1 MAIHDRRYKRVL
13 TSTVFAYDVAQLLAR
28 RFDLGTVDRQ
38 SLRAGPTGSI
48 REAEHERIA
57 DSTWS
62 FDTDRQPTVI
72 MIVEAQSSRQRHFMV
87 RILRYV
93 VDRLL
98 ELCEDR
104 TWHGSD
110 RGLPPVAVAVLYT
123 GPDPWQP
130 PSLQDLFSPLAR
142 LLMQFDFPVQYYDV
156 LHMDRRD
163 DPEQRLL
170 RLVFEI
176 ERCAGLAD
184 TAAVRQAVRGLEDRD
199 AYELLMRFLTGK
211 MMQWGNLRDAQGRLL
226 LDAARLDDS
235 RPLSE
240 VERDMETAQE
250 HLLRQLAEQRAEGR
264 AEGQA
269 EGRAEGQAEG
279 RAEGQVAG
287 MLASF
292 QRTLAASGLDR
303 RLTEDVAA
311 YADQIVEAARRGVHF
326 DLDHIPD
333 GGRLLAAVQEGG
345 GPARVSAER
354 IWALLPHI
362 PEDDAAPK

>member
-1 MAIHDRRYKRVL
+1 MATHDRRYKRIL
-13 TSTVFAYDVAQLLAR
+13 TSSVFAYDVAQLLAQ
-28 RFDLGTVDRQ
+28 RFDLGTVDRH

-48 REAEHERIA
+48 RESEHERIA

-87 RILRYV
+87 RVLRYV

-130 PSLQDLFSPLAR
+130 PSLQNLFSPLAR

-156 LHMDRRD
+156 LHMNRRA

-176 ERCAGLAD
+176 ERCAGLGD
-184 TAAVRQAVRGLEDRD
+184 TASVRQTVRGLEDPE
-199 AYELLMRFLTGK
+199 AHALLMRFLADK
-211 MMQWGNLRDAQGRLL
+211 MAQWGNLRDDRGRLL
-226 LDAARLDDS
+226 LDVSRLDDS

-240 VERDMETAQE
+240 VEKEMETAQE
-250 HLLRQLAEQRAEGR
+250 HLLRQLAEGR

-269 EGRAEGQAEG
+269 V
-279 RAEGQVAG
+279 GQVAG
-287 MLASF
+287 MLVSF
-292 QRTLAASGLDR
+292 QRTLATSGLDR
-303 RLTEDVAA
+303 RLAEDITA
-311 YADQIVEAARRGVHF
+311 YADQITEAARRGVHF

-333 GGRLLAAVQEGG
+333 GARLLAVIQEGG
-345 GPARVSAER
+345 GPAQVAAEH

-362 PEDDAAPK
+362 PEDDTAAPK

>member
-1 MAIHDRRYKRVL
+1 MATHDRRYKRIL
-13 TSTVFAYDVAQLLAR
+13 TSSVFAYDVAQLLAQ
-28 RFDLGTVDRQ
+28 RFDLGTVDRH

-48 REAEHERIA
+48 RESEHERIA

-87 RILRYV
+87 RVLRYV

-156 LHMDRRD
+156 LHMNRRA

-176 ERCAGLAD
+176 ERCAGLGD
-184 TAAVRQAVRGLEDRD
+184 TASVRQAVRGLEDPE
-199 AYELLMRFLTGK
+199 AHALLMRFLADK
-211 MMQWGNLRDAQGRLL
+211 MAQWGNLRDDRGRLL
-226 LDAARLDDS
+226 LDVSRLDDS

-240 VERDMETAQE
+240 VEKEMETAQE
-250 HLLRQLAEQRAEGR
+250 HLLRQLAEGR
-264 AEGQA
+264 
-269 EGRAEGQAEG
+269 AEG

-287 MLASF
+287 QVAGMLVSF
-292 QRTLAASGLDR
+292 QRTLAASGLDH
-303 RLTEDVAA
+303 RLAEDITA
-311 YADQIVEAARRGVHF
+311 YADQITEAARRGVHF

-333 GGRLLAAVQEGG
+333 GARLLAVIQEGG
-345 GPARVSAER
+345 GPAQVAAEH

-362 PEDDAAPK
+362 PEDDTAAPK

>member
-1 MAIHDRRYKRVL
+1 MATHDRRYKRIL
-13 TSTVFAYDVAQLLAR
+13 TSAVFAYDVAQQLAQ
-28 RFDLGTVDRQ
+28 RFDLGTVDRS
-38 SLRAGPTGSI
+38 SLRAGPTSSI
-48 REAEHERIA
+48 QESEHERIT

-163 DPEQRLL
+163 DPERRLL

-176 ERCAGLAD
+176 ERCASLGD
-184 TAAVRQAVRGLEDRD
+184 TAAVRQAVRGLEDRK
-199 AYELLMRFLTGK
+199 AHALLMRFLADRIA
-211 MMQWGNLRDAQGRLL
+211 QWGNLKDDRGRLL
-226 LDAARLDDS
+226 LDVSRLDDS

-240 VERDMETAQE
+240 VEKEMETAQE
-250 HLLRQLAEQRAEGR
+250 HLLRQLAEGRTEGR
-264 AEGQA
+264 TEGWTEGQA
-269 EGRAEGQAEG
+269 A
-279 RAEGQVAG
+279 GQVAG
-287 MLASF
+287 ILASF
-292 QRTLAASGLDR
+292 QRALAISGLDR
-303 RLTEDVAA
+303 RLTEDITA
-311 YADQIVEAARRGVHF
+311 YADQITEAARHGVHF
-326 DLDHIPD
+326 NPDHIPD
-333 GGRLLAAVQEGG
+333 GVRLLTAIQEGG
-345 GPARVSAER
+345 GPTQVPAEQ

-362 PEDDAAPK
+362 PEEGTAPK

>member
-1 MAIHDRRYKRVL
+1 MATHDRRYKRIL
-13 TSTVFAYDVAQLLAR
+13 TSAVFAYDVAQQLAQ
-28 RFDLGTVDRQ
+28 RFDLGTIDRS

-48 REAEHERIA
+48 QESEHERIA

-123 GPDPWQP
+123 GSDLQP
-130 PSLQDLFSPLAR
+130 PYLQDLFSPLAR

-156 LHMDRRD
+156 LHMDRQD

-176 ERCAGLAD
+176 ERCAGLSD
-184 TAAVRQAVRGLEDRD
+184 TASVRQAVRGLEDRK
-199 AYELLMRFLTGK
+199 AHALLMRFLADRIA
-211 MMQWGNLRDAQGRLL
+211 QWGNLKDDRGRLL
-226 LDAARLDDS
+226 LDVSRLDDS

-240 VERDMETAQE
+240 VEKEMETAQE
-250 HLLRQLAEQRAEGR
+250 HLLRQLAEGRAKGWAEGR
-264 AEGQA
+264 TEGWTEGQA
-269 EGRAEGQAEG
+269 A
-279 RAEGQVAG
+279 GQVAG

-303 RLTEDVAA
+303 RLVEDVEAHA
-311 YADQIVEAARRGVHF
+311 KCIVEAAWRGTHF
-326 DLDHIPD
+326 DLDDIPD
-333 GGRLLAAVQEGG
+333 GGRLLATVQEGDG
-345 GPARVSAER
+345 STQILAER
-354 IWALLPHI
+354 IWALLPPI
-362 PEDDAAPK
+362 PEDDTAPR

>member
-1 MAIHDRRYKRVL
+1 MATHDRRYKRIL
-13 TSTVFAYDVAQLLAR
+13 TSAVFAYDVAQLLAQ
-28 RFDLGTVDRQ
+28 RFGLGTVDRH
-38 SLRAGPTGSI
+38 SLRAGPTGSV
-48 REAEHERIA
+48 RESEHERIA
-57 DSTWS
+57 DSTWA

-98 ELCEDR
+98 EMCEDR
-104 TWHGSD
+104 AWHGSD
-110 RGLPPVAVAVLYT
+110 RGLPPVAVAILYT

-130 PSLQDLFSPLAR
+130 PSLHDLFSPLAQ
-142 LLMQFDFPVQYYDV
+142 LLMRFDFPVQYYDV

-176 ERCAGLAD
+176 ERCAGPGETVPAM
-184 TAAVRQAVRGLEDRD
+184 QAVRGLEDRD

-211 MMQWGNLRDAQGRLL
+211 MMQWGDLRDDRGRLL
-226 LDAARLDDS
+226 LNAARLDDS

-264 AEGQA
+264 AEGWT
-269 EGRAEGQAEG
+269 EGRAEG

-292 QRTLAASGLDR
+292 QRALATSSLDH
-303 RLTEDVAA
+303 RLAEDVAA

-333 GGRLLAAVQEGG
+333 GARLLAAIREGG

-354 IWALLPHI
+354 IWTLLPHI
-362 PEDDAAPK
+362 PEDDTAPK

>member
-1 MAIHDRRYKRVL
+1 MATHDRRYKRIL
-13 TSTVFAYDVAQLLAR
+13 TSAVFAYDVAQQLAQ
-28 RFDLGTVDRQ
+28 RFDLGTVGRN

-48 REAEHERIA
+48 QESEHERIA

-123 GPDPWQP
+123 GSDPWQP

-176 ERCAGLAD
+176 ERCAGLGD
-184 TAAVRQAVRGLEDRD
+184 TASVRQAVRGLEDRK
-199 AYELLMRFLTGK
+199 AHALLMRFLADRIA
-211 MMQWGNLRDAQGRLL
+211 QWGNLKDDRGRLL
-226 LDAARLDDS
+226 LDVSRLDDS
-235 RPLSE
+235 RPISE
-240 VERDMETAQE
+240 VEKEMETAQE
-250 HLLRQLAEQRAEGR
+250 HLLRQLAEGRAEGR
-264 AEGQA
+264 TEGWTEGRTEGWTEGQA
-269 EGRAEGQAEG
+269 A
-279 RAEGQVAG
+279 GQVAG

-292 QRTLAASGLDR
+292 QRTLATSGLDR
-303 RLTEDVAA
+303 RLTEDITA
-311 YADQIVEAARRGVHF
+311 YADQITEAARRGVHF

-333 GGRLLAAVQEGG
+333 GARLLTAIQEGG
-345 GPARVSAER
+345 GPAQVPAER

-362 PEDDAAPK
+362 PEEDMPPK

>member
-1 MAIHDRRYKRVL
+1 MATHDRRYKRIL
-13 TSTVFAYDVAQLLAR
+13 TSSIFAYDVAQLLAQ
-28 RFDLGTVDRQ
+28 RFDLGIVDRH

-48 REAEHERIA
+48 RESEHERIA

-104 TWHGSD
+104 AWHGSD
-110 RGLPPVAVAVLYT
+110 RGLPPVAVAILYT
-123 GPDPWQP
+123 GPDLWQP
-130 PSLQDLFSPLAR
+130 PSLHDLFSPLAR

-170 RLVFEI
+170 RLVFAI
-176 ERCAGLAD
+176 ERCAGLGD
-184 TAAVRQAVRGLEDRD
+184 TASVRQAVRVLENRE
-199 AYELLMRFLTGK
+199 AHALLMRFLADK
-211 MMQWGNLRDAQGRLL
+211 IAQWGNLRDDQGRLL
-226 LDAARLDDS
+226 LDVSRLDDS

-240 VERDMETAQE
+240 VEKEMETAQE
-250 HLLRQLAEQRAEGR
+250 HLLRQLAEGR
-264 AEGQA
+264 AA
-269 EGRAEGQAEG
+269 
-279 RAEGQVAG
+279 GQVEG
-287 MLASF
+287 MLVSF
-292 QRTLAASGLDR
+292 QRSLAASGLDR
-303 RLTEDVAA
+303 RLIEDITA
-311 YADQIVEAARRGVHF
+311 YADQITEAARRGVHF
-326 DLDHIPD
+326 DLDHLPD
-333 GGRLLAAVQEGG
+333 GARLLAVIQEGG
-345 GPARVSAER
+345 GPIQVPTER

-362 PEDDAAPK
+362 PEEDTPPK

>member
-1 MAIHDRRYKRVL
+1 MDRRYKRIL
-13 TSTVFAYDVAQLLAR
+13 TSSVFAYDVAQLLAQ
-28 RFDLGTVDRQ
+28 RFDLGTVDRH

-48 REAEHERIA
+48 RESEHERIA

-87 RILRYV
+87 RVLRYV

-170 RLVFEI
+170 RLVFAI
-176 ERCAGLAD
+176 ERCADLGETVPAM
-184 TAAVRQAVRGLEDRD
+184 QAVRGLEDRD
-199 AYELLMRFLTGK
+199 AYELLMRFLTDK
-211 MMQWGNLRDAQGRLL
+211 IMQWGDLKDEKGRFLWDASQ
-226 LDAARLDDS
+226 LDDS

-240 VERDMETAQE
+240 VEREMETVQE
-250 HLLRQLAEQRAEGR
+250 RFLRQLAER
-264 AEGQA
+264 
-269 EGRAEGQAEG
+269 

-287 MLASF
+287 VLVSF
-292 QRTLAASGLDR
+292 QRVLAVSGLDR
-303 RLTEDVAA
+303 QLADDVAA
-311 YADQIVEAARRGVHF
+311 HANRIVEAARRGVYF
-326 DLDHIPD
+326 DLDDIPD
-333 GGRLLAAVQEGG
+333 GVRLLAAIQEGG
-345 GPARVSAER
+345 GPTQVPAEH

-362 PEDDAAPK
+362 PEDDTAPK

>member
-1 MAIHDRRYKRVL
+1 MATHDRRYKRIL
-13 TSTVFAYDVAQLLAR
+13 TSAVFAYDVAQQLAQ
-28 RFDLGTVDRQ
+28 RFDLGTVDRS

-48 REAEHERIA
+48 QESEHERIA

-72 MIVEAQSSRQRHFMV
+72 MIVEAQSSRQRHFMI
-87 RILRYV
+87 RLLRYV

-110 RGLPPVAVAVLYT
+110 RGLPPVVVAVLYT
-123 GPDPWQP
+123 EPDPWQP

-176 ERCAGLAD
+176 ERCADPGETVPAM
-184 TAAVRQAVRGLEDRD
+184 QAVRGLEDRD

-211 MMQWGNLRDAQGRLL
+211 MMQWNALKDEKGRLL
-226 LDAARLDDS
+226 WDTGQLDDN

-240 VERDMETAQE
+240 VEREMETVQE
-250 HLLRQLAEQRAEGR
+250 RFLRQLAEQRAEGR
-264 AEGQA
+264 TEGQA
-269 EGRAEGQAEG
+269 A
-279 RAEGQVAG
+279 GQVAG
-287 MLASF
+287 VLASF
-292 QRTLAASGLDR
+292 QRALATSGLDR
-303 RLTEDVAA
+303 RLTEDVTA
-311 YADQIVEAARRGVHF
+311 YADQITEAARHGVHF
-326 DLDHIPD
+326 NLDHIPD
-333 GGRLLAAVQEGG
+333 GVRLLTAIQEGG
-345 GPARVSAER
+345 GPAQVPAER

-362 PEDDAAPK
+362 PEEDTAPK

>member
-1 MAIHDRRYKRVL
+1 MDRRYKRIL
-13 TSTVFAYDVAQLLAR
+13 TSSVFAYDVAQLLAQ
-28 RFDLGTVDRQ
+28 RFDLGTVDRH

-48 REAEHERIA
+48 RESEHERIA

-87 RILRYV
+87 RVLRYV

-110 RGLPPVAVAVLYT
+110 RGLPPVAVAILYT

-170 RLVFEI
+170 RLVFAI
-176 ERCAGLAD
+176 ERCADLGETVPAM
-184 TAAVRQAVRGLEDRD
+184 QAVRGLEDRD
-199 AYELLMRFLTGK
+199 AYELLMRFLTDK
-211 MMQWGNLRDAQGRLL
+211 IMQWGDLKDEKGRFLWDASQ
-226 LDAARLDDS
+226 LDDS

-240 VERDMETAQE
+240 VEREMETVQE
-250 HLLRQLAEQRAEGR
+250 RFLRQLAER
-264 AEGQA
+264 
-269 EGRAEGQAEG
+269 

-287 MLASF
+287 VLVSF
-292 QRTLAASGLDR
+292 QRVLAVSGLDR
-303 RLTEDVAA
+303 QLADDVAA
-311 YADQIVEAARRGVHF
+311 HANRIVEAARRGVYF
-326 DLDHIPD
+326 DLDDIPD
-333 GGRLLAAVQEGG
+333 GVRLLAAIQEGG
-345 GPARVSAER
+345 GPTQVPAEH

-362 PEDDAAPK
+362 PEDDTAPK

>member
-1 MAIHDRRYKRVL
+1 MATHDRRYKRIL
-13 TSTVFAYDVAQLLAR
+13 TSAIFAYDVAQLLAQ
-28 RFDLGTVDRQ
+28 RFDLGTVDRH
-38 SLRAGPTGSI
+38 SLRAGPTGSV
-48 REAEHERIA
+48 RESEHERIA
-57 DSTWS
+57 DSTWA

-72 MIVEAQSSRQRHFMV
+72 MIVEAQSSRQHHFMV

-104 TWHGSD
+104 AWHGSEQ
-110 RGLPPVAVAVLYT
+110 GLPPVAVAILYT

-130 PSLQDLFSPLAR
+130 PSLHDLFSPLAR
-142 LLMQFDFPVQYYDV
+142 LLMRFDFPVQYYDV

-211 MMQWGNLRDAQGRLL
+211 MMQWGDLRDDQGRLL

-264 AEGQA
+264 T
-269 EGRAEGQAEG
+269 
-279 RAEGQVAG
+279 EGQVAG
-287 MLASF
+287 ILASF
-292 QRTLAASGLDR
+292 QRTLATSGLDR
-303 RLTEDVAA
+303 RLAEDVAA
-311 YADQIVEAARRGVHF
+311 YAAQIVEAARRGVHF

-333 GGRLLAAVQEGG
+333 GGQLLVVIQEGG
-345 GPARVSAER
+345 GPARVPAER

-362 PEDDAAPK
+362 PEDDAASK

>member
-1 MAIHDRRYKRVL
+1 MATHDRRYKRIL
-13 TSTVFAYDVAQLLAR
+13 TSSIFAYDVAQLLAQ
-28 RFDLGTVDRQ
+28 RFDLGIVDRH

-48 REAEHERIA
+48 RESEHERIA

-104 TWHGSD
+104 AWHGSD

-156 LHMDRRD
+156 LHMSRRD
-163 DPEQRLL
+163 DPEHRLL
-170 RLVFEI
+170 RLVFAI
-176 ERCAGLAD
+176 ERCAGLGN
-184 TAAVRQAVRGLEDRD
+184 TASIRQAVRGLEDRE
-199 AYELLMRFLTGK
+199 AHALLMRFLADK
-211 MMQWGNLRDAQGRLL
+211 IAQWGNLRDDQGRLL
-226 LDAARLDDS
+226 LDVSRLDDS

-240 VERDMETAQE
+240 VEKEMETAQE
-250 HLLRQLAEQRAEGR
+250 HLLRQLAEGR
-264 AEGQA
+264 AA
-269 EGRAEGQAEG
+269 
-279 RAEGQVAG
+279 GQVEG
-287 MLASF
+287 MLVSF
-292 QRTLAASGLDR
+292 QRTLAVSGLDR
-303 RLTEDVAA
+303 QLVEDITA
-311 YADQIVEAARRGVHF
+311 YADQITEAARRGVHF
-326 DLDHIPD
+326 DLDHLPD
-333 GGRLLAAVQEGG
+333 GARLLAVIQEGG
-345 GPARVSAER
+345 GPIQVPTER

-362 PEDDAAPK
+362 PEEDTPPK